1 MACQRLVS
9 VELGQCRQRTVVEVQ
24 GRAAAEVVP
33 THHLALGARD
43 VTRLRHFRENPLN
56 VQRHRVSRVTR
67 VSAALPC
74 RLRLSHTH
82 TPSWLATTRPGHTP
96 GAQLT
101 APDKDVSSSMHG
113 SFAAS
118 PLPVV
123 SEPGRLLPIERAL
136 FYRPGSVWT
145 TLAAQESDLEEP
157 CRFCFDTAPA
167 CELIAP
173 CACVGTQRL
182 VHISCLQQWQ
192 RVASLSGSGH
202 KARHCDV
209 CLQPF
214 SSSLPALRPEERAQL
229 VIHRLGRWTMSCW
242 LYATAACTALGMIV
256 GAQVGTALIARGTY
270 HVLIYVDKQAAKSA
284 TFALTTLFAL
294 PLTLPAAGAAAY
306 TILLSCV
313 TAGGTFGLHLGVFGG
328 PALAVGGILRLGAA
342 GLDLSA
348 RVVAHRRR
356 R

>member
-1 MACQRLVS
+1 M
-9 VELGQCRQRTVVEVQ
+9 
-24 GRAAAEVVP
+24 
-33 THHLALGARD
+33 
-43 VTRLRHFRENPLN
+43 
-56 VQRHRVSRVTR
+56 
-67 VSAALPC
+67 PC

-101 APDKDVSSSMHG
+101 APDKDVSSSSMHG

-202 KARHCDV
+202 KARHSRCRPRGQPRTPSCYLVSLLEARLGCTWACLEVLHWRWVASCGWARLGWTSQRGWWPTAGDV
-209 CLQPF
+209 DAFQDRCNAPKECTNCRLCLRCLYV
-214 SSSLPALRPEERAQL
+214 SSRPECRP
-229 VIHRLGRWTMSCW
+229 C
-242 LYATAACTALGMIV
+242 
-256 GAQVGTALIARGTY
+256 AR
-270 HVLIYVDKQAAKSA
+270 H
-284 TFALTTLFAL
+284 
-294 PLTLPAAGAAAY
+294 
-306 TILLSCV
+306 
-313 TAGGTFGLHLGVFGG
+313 
-328 PALAVGGILRLGAA
+328 
-342 GLDLSA
+342 
-348 RVVAHRRR
+348 
-356 R
+356 